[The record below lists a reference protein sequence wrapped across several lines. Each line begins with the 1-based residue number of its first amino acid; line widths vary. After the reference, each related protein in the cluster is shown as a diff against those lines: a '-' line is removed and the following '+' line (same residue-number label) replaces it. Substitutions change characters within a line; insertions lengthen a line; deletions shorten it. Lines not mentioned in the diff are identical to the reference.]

1 MYRITVDEKLGGKK
15 WVPVP
20 DESSC
25 TALIDGGPSAP
36 LKTFQS
42 AHITNECR
50 QYTHKSKP
58 VMLAAKIP
66 FAFALTAVEVSKF

>member
-1 MYRITVDEKLGGKK
+1 MIRSLAGKK

-25 TALIDGGPSAP
+25 TVLIDREPSAP

-42 AHITNECR
+42 ADVTNER
-50 QYTHKSKP
+50 GQFTHESKP

-66 FAFALTAVEVSKF
+66 FAFALTAVEVSRF